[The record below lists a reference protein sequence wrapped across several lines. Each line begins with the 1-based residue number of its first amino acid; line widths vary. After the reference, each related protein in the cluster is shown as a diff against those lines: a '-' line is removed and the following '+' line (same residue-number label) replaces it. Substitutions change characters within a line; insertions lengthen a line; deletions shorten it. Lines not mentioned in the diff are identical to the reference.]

1 MCVCGR
7 CGCRKEWASA
17 LALVFDG
24 RQNEGRVVA
33 SHRIAS
39 LWQTPTNATAI
50 ATRRPPPHLPPTQ
63 TGGAVED
70 GGAKSGLLNGHIS
83 MRALCECDARTEQN
97 QQYRTKK
104 IIQKLLCSQLHCWKF
119 QPGRRRSN
127 NAGEIGVQLCVLHAR
142 VRSDEP
148 RVTRQHQQRTSSGRL
163 ACVR

>member
-1 MCVCGR
+1 M
-7 CGCRKEWASA
+7 
-17 LALVFDG
+17 
-24 RQNEGRVVA
+24 RVPQRMGKRA
-33 SHRIAS
+33 GACFRRAPKRGESSRIAS
-39 LWQTPTNATAI
+39 HCI
-50 ATRRPPPHLPPTQ
+50 AVADADECDCDCNETPPPHLPPTQ